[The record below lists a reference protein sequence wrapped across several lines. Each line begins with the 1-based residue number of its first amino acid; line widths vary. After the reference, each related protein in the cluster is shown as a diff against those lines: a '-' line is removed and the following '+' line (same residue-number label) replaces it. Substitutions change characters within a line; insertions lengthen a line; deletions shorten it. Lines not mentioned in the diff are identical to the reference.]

1 MRSASRARGAGM
13 VHALQGHGSC
23 QLLSPNLVCT
33 QPPPADIKADGEAD
47 TAHKIRAIAQPLSR
61 AARAVRPNE
70 RAPLR
75 GGAAQP
81 TRGGGGRTEEHR
93 RRRADERA
101 RRKRAKRGAR
111 DNHVQAPDR
120 NERTP
125 KGCARDG
132 RFRQAARQ
140 FAQTK
145 RLIKIRG

>member
-1 MRSASRARGAGM
+1 M
-13 VHALQGHGSC
+13 VLALKGLGSC

-33 QPPPADIKADGEAD
+33 QPPPAAASH
-47 TAHKIRAIAQPLSR
+47 HKSGRRSRHRTNNSELQPIPLSR
-61 AARAVRPNE
+61 AARAVRPNK

-75 GGAAQP
+75 GWAAKP

-132 RFRQAARQ
+132 RFRQAGRK

>member
-1 MRSASRARGAGM
+1 MPAPIAQPCMHPAAASRRKSGRRSRHRTKNYSAT
-13 VHALQGHGSC
+13 AL
-23 QLLSPNLVCT
+23 
-33 QPPPADIKADGEAD
+33 
-47 TAHKIRAIAQPLSR
+47 PLSR

-75 GGAAQP
+75 GWAAQP

-120 NERTP
+120 KERTP

-132 RFRQAARQ
+132 RFRQAGPQ
-140 FAQTK
+140 FAQANGV
-145 RLIKIRG
+145 IKIRGQAHANV